1 MNALNL
7 YLEACRKV
15 FESDPEDHSA
25 WADIYRLLSLLRQA
39 LACSVC
45 SDLLVVPMSSSSSK
59 CRHAVCKGCVGQTM
73 RLSAPCVDCNNNTS
87 AFTENLQLRIVLQCY
102 KKICRYLS
110 APSFQRKWGSLNGGT
125 NITFRDIVVEG
136 SRLADNYRH
145 AEPTSTSLPST
156 SSAVPSLAASSSF
169 SPSLSSP
176 CVAAASTTVPTQ
188 ASRVVNR
195 TSAVAAAAVTKS
207 VNGDRTRRAAVLL
220 NGDAMAL
227 AHDRAISAPYKLIKV
242 PAVLEISRS
251 GSDSTSASECGSPS
265 AAAPPTPTTVLHYQR
280 PVTSA
285 ARRGCRCGA
294 ASLNPGKLTCCGQRC
309 PCYVAG
315 ASCKT
320 CRCKGCRNPVDKITQ
335 LWGEALQVG
344 SGHDAVK
351 AGADGKP
358 SSEPRTHVVHIVQ
371 VDE

>member
-1 MNALNL
+1 MNGLSL
-7 YLEACRKV
+7 YLDLCRKV
-15 FESDPEDHSA
+15 CESDPEDHSA

-45 SDLLVVPMSSSSSK
+45 SNLLVVPMSSSTSK

-87 AFTENLQLRIVLQCY
+87 GFTENKQLRIVLQCY
-102 KKICRYLS
+102 KNICRYLC
-110 APSFQRKWGSLNGGT
+110 APRFQRKWGSLNGGT
-125 NITFRDIVVEG
+125 NVTFRDIVVEG

-156 SSAVPSLAASSSF
+156 SSSAVPSLAASSSF

-176 CVAAASTTVPTQ
+176 CVAAASTTVVPTQ
-188 ASRVVNR
+188 APRVVNR

-207 VNGDRTRRAAVLL
+207 VSGDRARRAVLL

-227 AHDRAISAPYKLIKV
+227 AHDRATSAPYKLIKV

-251 GSDSTSASECGSPS
+251 GSDSTSAPEGGSDS
-265 AAAPPTPTTVLHYQR
+265 AAAPQTPTTVLHYQQ
-280 PVTSA
+280 PVTA

-344 SGHDAVK
+344 GQ
-351 AGADGKP
+351 AGVDGKP
-358 SSEPRTHVVHIVQ
+358 TSEPRTHVVHIVQ